1 MKTGFAHTVFAKY
14 ALALVVALTAFGARA
29 ELDWSS
35 ALEGAQRSEA
45 NRARDAFRHPR
56 QTLEFFGLQPGMT
69 VVEIAPG
76 GGWYTEVLAPLL
88 RDNGTLYA
96 AHYSLNPPNGYYR
109 NSLGRFLQKLA
120 ADSELY
126 DGVVVTQ
133 LQPPAQTQAAPAGSA
148 DLALAF
154 RNVHSWMRAD
164 TLAPT
169 LEAVYAA
176 LKPGGRFGV
185 VQHRAKPGTSV
196 EDMKRTG
203 YVTEAHVIAAAEQAG
218 FELLE
223 RAEINANPKD
233 TADHPKGVWNLPPA
247 LRDGD
252 KRRERYLAIGE
263 SDRMT
268 LLFAK
273 PAS

>member
-1 MKTGFAHTVFAKY
+1 MKSAFDRTAVAKY
-14 ALALVVALTAFGARA
+14 ALVLVAALAACGARA
-29 ELDWSS
+29 GLDWTG
-35 ALEGAQRSEA
+35 ALDGAQRSEA
-45 NRARDAFRHPR
+45 NRARDTFRHPR
-56 QTLEFFGLQPGMT
+56 QTLEFFGLEPGMT

-88 RDNGTLYA
+88 RGNGTLYA
-96 AHYSLNPPNGYYR
+96 AHYSLNPPNAYYR

-133 LQPPAQTQAAPAGSA
+133 LQPPAQALAAPAGSA

-154 RNVHSWMRAD
+154 RSVHSWMRAD

-169 LEAVYAA
+169 LGAIYAA
-176 LKPGGRFGV
+176 LKPGGRFGL
-185 VQHRAKPGTSV
+185 VQHRAQPGTSV
-196 EDMKRTG
+196 ADMKRTG
-203 YVTEAHVIAAAEQAG
+203 YVTEAYVIAAAEKAG
-218 FELLE
+218 FELVE
-223 RAEINANPKD
+223 RADINANPKD
-233 TADHPKGVWNLPPA
+233 SADHPKGVWNLPPA
-247 LRDGD
+247 LRDGG
-252 KRRERYLAIGE
+252 KRRDHYLAIGE

-273 PAS
+273 PAP